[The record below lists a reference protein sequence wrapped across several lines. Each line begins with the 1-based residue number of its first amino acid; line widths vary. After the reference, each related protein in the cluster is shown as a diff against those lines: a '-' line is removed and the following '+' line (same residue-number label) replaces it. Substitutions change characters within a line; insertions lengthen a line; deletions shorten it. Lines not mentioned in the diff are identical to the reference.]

1 MDTKDSSLQKYMLM
15 RPHHLLCT
23 QGFAGKGYSEDFV
36 RNMTYWVERLR
47 GEKDFRVRII
57 FSTDDLCRF
66 CPQKKGEGLC
76 ADDSKVLS
84 FDRKVIEYF
93 QLEEKEYVYQDL
105 IREIDAKMTPEM
117 LEDICGSC
125 SWYQNSLC
133 RRMILGHS
141 RI

>member
-1 MDTKDSSLQKYMLM
+1 MLM

-36 RNMTYWVERLR
+36 RNMTYWVDRMR
-47 GEKDFRVRII
+47 GEKDFRVKII
-57 FSTDDLCRF
+57 FSTDDLCSC

-84 FDRKVIEYF
+84 FDRKMVEYF
-93 QLEEKEYVYQDL
+93 QLEEKEYIYQDL
-105 IREIDAKMTPEM
+105 IREVDAKMTPEM

-125 SWYQNSLC
+125 SWYLNSPC
-133 RRMILGHS
+133 RNNILG
-141 RI
+141 

>member
-1 MDTKDSSLQKYMLM
+1 MLM

-47 GEKDFRVRII
+47 CEKDFRVRII

-76 ADDSKVLS
+76 ADDGKVLS
-84 FDRKVIEYF
+84 FDRKRKVIEYF